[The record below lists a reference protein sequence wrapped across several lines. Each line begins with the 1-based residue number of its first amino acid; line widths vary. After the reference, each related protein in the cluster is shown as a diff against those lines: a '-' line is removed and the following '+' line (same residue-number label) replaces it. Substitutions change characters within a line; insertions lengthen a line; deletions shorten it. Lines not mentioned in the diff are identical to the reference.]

1 MEQVRERSRRDQ
13 ELLDS
18 GSINDPKQLQ
28 GLQHEL
34 GSLAR
39 RQGEL
44 EDVDQH
50 LFRLVFIDGL
60 RDFKQGLQLQFF
72 PLVFVTIRL
81 HVRGYCEPL
90 SPFLW
95 PNT

>member
-1 MEQVRERSRRDQ
+1 MSDA
-13 ELLDS
+13 LLKVAFFCY
-18 GSINDPKQLQ
+18 IQNQ
-28 GLQHEL
+28 GTNIEVYQT
-34 GSLAR
+34 
-39 RQGEL
+39 GEL